1 MFLRKLARLISFILL
16 CLLLAWYSCTVL
28 ASEAPTNMLLGTWE
42 STFHRFGS
50 RCIHWILMRIACWMW
65 VYLRMLRLENGF
77 SLYLFIRKRNYM
89 SLFIRMYADCVCI
102 AVFYFVCASIIMA
115 FYFAVVIPGERV
127 GHLLFDTGIPGALV
141 VEIVGC
147 LTLCLAAYF
156 IYCCTKRT
164 ELGMLIALA
173 GRIVLGYL
181 FHGRRL
187 GVAAGLAVNVVLAAM
202 VLYLAAR
209 NFAKRIQREGYGG

>member
-1 MFLRKLARLISFILL
+1 MFLRKLARSISFVLL
-16 CLLLAWYSCTVL
+16 CLLLAWYSWTFL
-28 ASEAPTNMLLGTWE
+28 APEEPPNILLGTWE

-50 RCIHWILMRIACWMW
+50 HCIHWILMRIACWMW

-77 SLYLFIRKRNYM
+77 SLYLFIRNRNFM
-89 SLFIRMYADCVCI
+89 SLFLRMYKECVCI
-102 AVFYFVCASIIMA
+102 AVLYYVCASVIMA
-115 FYFAVVIPGERV
+115 FYFAAVIPGESAGR
-127 GHLLFDTGIPGALV
+127 LLFDTGIPRTLV
-141 VEIVGC
+141 IEIMGC
-147 LTLCLAAYF
+147 LTLCLVAYF

-173 GRIVLGYL
+173 GRIALGYL

-187 GVAAGLAVNVVLAAM
+187 GVAAGLAVNVVLAVV

-209 NFAKRIQREGYGG
+209 NFAKRIQGEGYGG